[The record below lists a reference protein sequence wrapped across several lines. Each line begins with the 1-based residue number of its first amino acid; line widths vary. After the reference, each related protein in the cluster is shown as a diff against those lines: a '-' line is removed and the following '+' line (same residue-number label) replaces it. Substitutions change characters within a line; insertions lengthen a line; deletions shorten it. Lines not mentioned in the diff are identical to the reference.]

1 MTFPNDD
8 PGVKRDPALNRGL
21 DKPRDNTMM
30 WAGILGAAVLVAIL
44 IYSFSGPSNVATNT
58 TPSTTTTQTTPPAA
72 TPPASPSGTTGT
84 SPNPA
89 QAPAR

>member
-8 PGVKRDPALNRGL
+8 PGVRRDPALDRRL
-21 DKPRDNTMM
+21 DKPRNNTMM

-72 TPPASPSGTTGT
+72 TPPGSPSGTTGT
-84 SPNPA
+84 SPNTPT
-89 QAPAR
+89 PAR